1 MPADQR
7 RTRTAVPCPKC
18 GAEQQATAVTVVG
31 PHDKNLD
38 RLFCGELNKM
48 HCRAC
53 GAEFLIQVPIVFR
66 DDERRFLIYCLPLD
80 EQGAAEQVEEQMEAL
95 TDEVFTEFNSDEL
108 PDCRLTLNRRH
119 FIEKIAIHR
128 HRLDDRLIEY
138 IKYQMYQQG
147 DIDSVRSELLYD
159 FSSEADDVIPFIVFD
174 RETGNAQAGAHLPKD
189 VYDELAEMFAA
200 NEELAGE
207 IEELFPSYN
216 VTVDKLL

>member
-1 MPADQR
+1 MPTDNNE
-7 RTRTAVPCPKC
+7 TKTSLPCPKC
-18 GAEQQATAVTVVG
+18 GAEQQVTAVTTVG
-31 PHDKNLD
+31 PDDKNLE
-38 RLFCGELNKM
+38 RLFGGELNKVR
-48 HCRAC
+48 CQAC
-53 GAEFLIQVPIVFR
+53 DAEFIIQVPIVFR

-128 HRLDDRLIEY
+128 HQLDDRLIEY

-147 DIDSVRSELLYD
+147 DIDEVRSELLYD
-159 FSSEADDVIPFIVFD
+159 FSSETGDVIPFIVFD
-174 RETGNAQAGAHLPKD
+174 RETGNAQAGAHLPRD

-200 NEELAGE
+200 NEELASE